1 MFCFIKQTKWDN
13 FFLQDLF
20 CRPKLIYNLFLL
32 EEIVIFLSIILIITF
47 YSIGASC
54 TQDNS
59 FSNHPEI
66 HSAPRE
72 TKNFY
77 LTKNNCDSPLIEV
90 LFY

>member
-32 EEIVIFLSIILIITF
+32 EEIVILIRYT
-47 YSIGASC
+47 YHSIGASC

-77 LTKNNCDSPLIEV
+77 LTKK
-90 LFY
+90 